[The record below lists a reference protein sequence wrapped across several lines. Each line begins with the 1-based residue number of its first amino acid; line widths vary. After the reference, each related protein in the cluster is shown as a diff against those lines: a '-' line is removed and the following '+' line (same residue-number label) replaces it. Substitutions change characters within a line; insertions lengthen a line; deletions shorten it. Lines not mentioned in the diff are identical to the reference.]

1 MSHDSST
8 GGPGGGD
15 ADMTLAFEL
24 AALQTLADPSVV
36 FNDAR
41 QWTEYV
47 GVVSEKP
54 TYVVTN
60 FTRKHRIRQ
69 DFFSGP
75 RGVVESLE
83 NVKEQF
89 DTGRH
94 VLVGASDD
102 DAAAAESAGWEYLP
116 VEQAADAAGWGLG
129 DDDDAEEAFESSDR
143 DDWP

>member
-1 MSHDSST
+1 MSDESSSS
-8 GGPGGGD
+8 GGPGGDG
-15 ADMTLAFEL
+15 DMTLAFEL
-24 AALQTLADPSVV
+24 SALQALADPNAV

-47 GVVSEKP
+47 GVLSDKP

-75 RGVVESLE
+75 RGVQDSLE
-83 NVKEQF
+83 NVKRQF
-89 DTGRH
+89 DTERH
-94 VLVGASDD
+94 VFVGTTEEDEAI
-102 DAAAAESAGWEYLP
+102 AEAAGWEYLP
-116 VEQAADAAGWGLG
+116 LEGAAEAAGWAVAGG
-129 DDDDAEEAFESSDR
+129 TDSEDHFASSGR

>member
-1 MSHDSST
+1 MD
-8 GGPGGGD
+8 GGGST
-15 ADMTLAFEL
+15 DMTLAFEL
-24 AALQTLADPSVV
+24 EALKALADPTAV

-60 FTRKHRIRQ
+60 FTRKHRVRQ

-75 RGVVESLE
+75 RGVKESLE
-83 NVKEQF
+83 NVKRQF
-89 DTGRH
+89 DTDRH
-94 VLVGASDD
+94 VFVGTSEEDRAL
-102 DAAAAESAGWEYLP
+102 AEETDWEYLP
-116 VEQAADAAGWGLG
+116 LEQASEAADWALAGETEE
-129 DDDDAEEAFESSDR
+129 DDPFDSETR